1 MKKLLLPLLILTLLL
16 LSACGNNASNSTD
29 SNTAAATTTPAPEA
43 SATASADNSSA
54 DTITYESETG
64 PVEVPANPQR
74 VVVLAGYAGNLLAL
88 DVPLAGVDSYIKA
101 NPNFQDQLKDI
112 AEVSEENVESILN
125 LKPDL
130 IIASSDTKNL
140 DKMKQIAPVV
150 TYTYN
155 KVDYL
160 TQILEIG
167 KAVNQEQKASDW
179 IADFTARAQAAGEEI
194 KAKIGADSTISVIE
208 GDSKNLYTFGSAWG
222 RGTEIIY
229 QAMGL
234 KMPDKVKEMT
244 AKDGYFN
251 LSLEIL
257 PDYMGDYVIYSKDP
271 AGDASFQETSTYK
284 DIPAVKNNHVYEIDA
299 TSFYFNDALSL
310 DYQLDFISRS
320 LLGN

>member
-1 MKKLLLPLLILTLLL
+1 MKKLLLPLLVLTILVI
-16 LSACGNNASNSTD
+16 SACGNNANNNSG
-29 SNTAAATTTPAPEA
+29 TTSKAPEA
-43 SATASADNSSA
+43 SASTNTSSS
-54 DTITYESETG
+54 DTITYQSESG
-64 PVEVPANPQR
+64 PIEVPANPQR
-74 VVVLAGYAGNLLAL
+74 VVVLSGYAGNLLAL
-88 DVPLAGVDSYIKA
+88 DIPLVGVDSWTKA
-101 NPNFQDQLKDI
+101 NPNFQDQLKNV
-112 AEVSEENVESILN
+112 AEVSDENVESILN

-130 IIASSDTKNL
+130 IIAMSDVKNA
-140 DKMKQIAPVV
+140 DKLKQIAPLV

-167 KAVNQEQKASDW
+167 KAVNQEQKAADW
-179 IADFTARAQAAGEEI
+179 IADFKERAQIAGEEI

-208 GDSKNLYTFGSAWG
+208 GDSKNLYTFGSGWG

-244 AKDGYFN
+244 AKEGYYN

-257 PDYMGDYVIYSKDP
+257 PDYMGDYVIYSKEF

-284 DIPAVKNNHVYEIDA
+284 DIPAVKNNHVYEVDA
-299 TSFYFNDALSL
+299 STFYFNDALSL
-310 DYQLDFISRS
+310 DYQLDFISKS

>member
-1 MKKLLLPLLILTLLL
+1 MKKLLLPMFILTALL
-16 LSACGNNASNSTD
+16 LSACGNNASNT
-29 SNTAAATTTPAPEA
+29 NAATASTTQAPEA
-43 SATASADNSSA
+43 SATASADNSSTG
-54 DTITYESETG
+54 TITYESETG
-64 PVEVPANPQR
+64 PIEVPAHPQR

-88 DVPLAGVDSYIKA
+88 DVPLVGVDSYIKA
-101 NPNFQDQLKDI
+101 NPNFQDQLKDV

-130 IIASSDTKNL
+130 IIASSDTKNV
-140 DKMKQIAPVV
+140 DKLKQIAPLV

-167 KAVNQEQKASDW
+167 KAVNQEQKAADW
-179 IADFTARAQAAGEEI
+179 IADFKARAVTAGEQI
-194 KAKIGADSTISVIE
+194 KAKIGAESTITVIE
-208 GDSKNLYTFGSAWG
+208 GDAKNLYTFGSGWG

-234 KMPDKVKEMT
+234 KMQEKVQEMT
-244 AKDGYFN
+244 TKDGYYE
-251 LSLEIL
+251 LSLEVL

-284 DIPAVKNNHVYEIDA
+284 NIPAVKNNHVYETDA

-310 DYQLDFISRS
+310 DYQLDFISKS

>member
-1 MKKLLLPLLILTLLL
+1 MKKLLLPLFVLTILVI
-16 LSACGNNASNSTD
+16 SACGNHANNNS
-29 SNTAAATTTPAPEA
+29 ATTSKAPEA
-43 SATASADNSSA
+43 GASANTSGS
-54 DTITYESETG
+54 DTITYQSENG
-64 PVEVPANPQR
+64 PIEVPANPQR
-74 VVVLAGYAGNLLAL
+74 VVVLSGYAGNLLAL
-88 DVPLAGVDSYIKA
+88 DIPLVGVDAWTKA
-101 NPNFQDQLKDI
+101 NPKFQDPLKNV
-112 AEVSEENVESILN
+112 AEVSDENVESILN

-130 IIASSDTKNL
+130 IIAMSDVKNANKL
-140 DKMKQIAPVV
+140 GQIAPLV

-167 KAVNQEQKASDW
+167 KAVNQEQKAADW
-179 IADFTARAQAAGEEI
+179 IADFKERAQTAGEEI

-208 GDSKNLYTFGSAWG
+208 GDSKNLYTFGSGWG

-244 AKDGYFN
+244 AKDGYYN

-257 PDYMGDYVIYSKDP
+257 PDYMGDYVIYSKES

-284 DIPAVKNNHVYEIDA
+284 EIPAVKNNHVYEVDA
-299 TSFYFNDALSL
+299 STFYFNDALSL
-310 DYQLDFISRS
+310 DYQLDFISKS